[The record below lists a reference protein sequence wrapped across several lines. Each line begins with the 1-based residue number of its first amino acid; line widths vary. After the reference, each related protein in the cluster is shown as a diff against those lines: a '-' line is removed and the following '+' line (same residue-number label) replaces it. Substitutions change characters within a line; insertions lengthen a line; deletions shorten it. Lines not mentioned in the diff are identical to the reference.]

1 MEFRNPK
8 FINAQNTQIDCEIN
22 HPKFGWIPFTC
33 DPNDT
38 GALVDVKSLFAQMI
52 AAGVKPYVAYQPTQQ
67 DKEAAIR
74 AERDSYLQKSDWTQ
88 LPDVPQEIKDKW
100 AVYRQALRDITK
112 QPTFPDS
119 VVWPVKPE

>member
-22 HPKFGWIPFTC
+22 HPNFGWIPFTC

-38 GALVDVKSLFAQMI
+38 GALIDVKSLFAQMI

>member
-22 HPKFGWIPFTC
+22 HPNFGWIPFTC

-38 GALVDVKSLFAQMI
+38 GALIDVKSLFAQMI

-74 AERDSYLQKSDWTQ
+74 AERDSYLQQSDWTQ

-100 AVYRQALRDITK
+100 AIYRQALRDITK

-119 VVWPVKPE
+119 VVWPAKPE

>member
-1 MEFRNPK
+1 MEFKNQK
-8 FINAQNTQIDCEIN
+8 FANQQNSQINCEIN
-22 HPKFGWIPFTC
+22 HPEFGWIPFTC

-38 GALVDVKSLFAQMI
+38 GALIDVKSLFAQMI

-67 DKEAAIR
+67 EKEVAIR
-74 AERDSYLQKSDWTQ
+74 AERNSYLQQSDWTQ
-88 LPDVPQEIKDKW
+88 LPDVPQAVKAKW
-100 AVYRQALRDITK
+100 AVYRQALRDVTS